1 MPINVSGPDGVSVSF
16 PDGTEA
22 MIIHDVMAKHFGGA
36 EAKPKASPIT
46 ADALV
51 RQAAEGIPVV
61 GGAMNKF
68 AAGMDAL
75 TQPVLGRGS
84 AAGSIGERYSENIKG
99 ENAKDAKFEAEHPIA
114 STAAQLAGGIAAPLG
129 LLKVAPTVGA
139 QVLGVAGRTL
149 PAQIAQGAAS
159 GAAINAADAAVR
171 GNDPLTAAGVGG
183 LVGAAAPPVGRL
195 VGAAVSPALET
206 MRGIVNPTGEAARRV
221 ATAIERDR
229 AVIPP
234 GSNPR
239 APLTDQEFTQASASG
254 MPVNAMDLGGELTRG
269 VARSAAN
276 TSPEGRA
283 VLNRAIDQRF
293 ETQSQRMTD
302 YLNSTYHFPNAQAQ
316 QEAIENTGR
325 ITNRANYNAAM
336 REGEGGLWSPE
347 LERLAG
353 SDAVSGAMQKAAS
366 AAKDEGII
374 GGYGAMNPRFT
385 FTPDGRLQ
393 TNRGPNGVPTY
404 PDLRFWDLTRRQL
417 SDAATQATMRG
428 QATEAARLGI
438 FAGHLNTELDRMV
451 PSYARA
457 RAGAAHFFGAEN
469 ALQAGQ
475 QFVTSKMANPQ
486 ARAALA
492 EMSPTERQLF
502 QDGFVD
508 SFMRQIR
515 EAPDRRSVMNSIA
528 QSPAARERLAIA
540 LGPRRATEL
549 EAHIRIEGVMD
560 LARGAVQG
568 NSTTARQLA
577 ELGLAGGAGVTS
589 SVLGGGNPL
598 SGDPTAVLNAA
609 LVYGAIRGGR
619 GALNSAHSAIDHRV
633 AGEVARLLTSN
644 NPAQIRMG
652 MTMLGRHR
660 GLLGNLRNA
669 DAAIARAGA
678 VQAQP
683 DQRMQ

>member
-22 MIIHDVMAKHFGGA
+22 AIIHDVMAKHFGGA

-114 STAAQLAGGIAAPLG
+114 STAAQLAGGVAAPLG
-129 LLKVAPTVGA
+129 LLKMAPTVGA
-139 QVLGVAGRTL
+139 QVLGMAGRTL

-171 GNDPLTAAGVGG
+171 GNDPLMAAGVGG
-183 LVGAAAPPVGRL
+183 LVGAAAPPIARAA
-195 VGAAVSPALET
+195 GALAAPVVNT
-206 MRGIVNPTGEAARRV
+206 VRGIINPTEEAARRM
-221 ATAIERDR
+221 TAARGRDVT
-229 AVIPP
+229 AGNAGLSP
-234 GSNPR
+234 
-239 APLTDQEFTQASASG
+239 QEFAAAQAGGA
-254 MPVNAMDLGGELTRG
+254 PVNAMDLGGETTRAL
-269 VARSAAN
+269 ARSAAN

-316 QEAIENTGR
+316 QGAIENTGR
-325 ITNRANYNAAM
+325 VTNRANYNAAM

-540 LGPRRATEL
+540 LGPRRAAEL

-577 ELGLAGGAGVTS
+577 ELGLAGGAS

-598 SGDPTAVLNAA
+598 SGDPTAILNAA
-609 LVYGAIRGGR
+609 LVYGAVRGGR
-619 GALNSAHSAIDHRV
+619 GALNAIDHRV

-678 VQAQP
+678 VQAQS